1 VQAASRTAR
10 AFPLALVLALA
21 LPAGLAAGTA
31 EPPAT
36 AAPAAASSAAAP
48 GAGPQAASLAVPG
61 AAGQGAA
68 PQAAPAASAPAAGT
82 LPAAFDPRY
91 GIAPGADLA
100 SLVDKPTLV
109 SMQVRQW
116 KDPATGEGRLAGYG
130 DAHAVYEV
138 PLAAVAAT
146 LGDYLGRKA
155 YSPRIREMRIES
167 VEGPSTLLYEDIG
180 IVFLG
185 VKVGYLT
192 RSEIVRDELPGGAVG
207 FRARLVESLDGK
219 LFSAT
224 SSWYLEEVEVGGRRM
239 TYLRAYSNPGIR
251 SPGLGMGSILK
262 AFTPSELATML
273 EQTVRAARKRAKGS

>member
-1 VQAASRTAR
+1 MQAAYRTSRS
-10 AFPLALVLALA
+10 FSLALALALA

-31 EPPAT
+31 EPPA
-36 AAPAAASSAAAP
+36 
-48 GAGPQAASLAVPG
+48 
-61 AAGQGAA
+61 
-68 PQAAPAASAPAAGT
+68 QAAPASGG

-91 GIAPGADLA
+91 GLAPGADLA
-100 SLVDKPTLV
+100 ALVDKPTLV

-116 KDPATGEGRLAGYG
+116 KDPATGENRLAGYG

-155 YSPRIREMRIES
+155 YSPRIRELRVES
-167 VEGPSTLLYEDIG
+167 VDGPSAFLYEDIG

-239 TYLRAYSNPGIR
+239 TYVRAFSNPGIR

-262 AFTPSELATML
+262 AFTPSELTTML
-273 EQTVRAARKRAKGS
+273 DQTVRAARKRAKGS